1 MPYIEVWVDDEVGL
15 DKDQWKA
22 IRDLVGVAR
31 EMAQKNWPSWD
42 SNELNIAADKV
53 VRLVLMEQEDSIEF
67 PVDKKYR
74 EWCKRRA
81 REGVET

>member
-1 MPYIEVWVDDEVGL
+1 MPYIEVWVDDDVGL
-15 DKDQWKA
+15 DKDQLKV

-31 EMAQKNWPSWD
+31 DVAEKNWPSWD
-42 SNELNIAADKV
+42 SNELNTAADNV

-74 EWCKRRA
+74 EWRERRE
-81 REGVET
+81 REEASA